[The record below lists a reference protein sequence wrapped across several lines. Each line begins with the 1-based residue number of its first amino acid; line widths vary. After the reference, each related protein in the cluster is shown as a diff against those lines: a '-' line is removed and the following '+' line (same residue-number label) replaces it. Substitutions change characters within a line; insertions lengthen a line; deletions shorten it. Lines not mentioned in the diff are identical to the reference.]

1 MAETPQSD
9 IISIPLPPPSPN
21 PPPPP
26 PPAYTA
32 QVLIYHICNI

>member
-9 IISIPLPPPSPN
+9 IISIPLPPPPL
-21 PPPPP
+21 PPT
-26 PPAYTA
+26 YTA